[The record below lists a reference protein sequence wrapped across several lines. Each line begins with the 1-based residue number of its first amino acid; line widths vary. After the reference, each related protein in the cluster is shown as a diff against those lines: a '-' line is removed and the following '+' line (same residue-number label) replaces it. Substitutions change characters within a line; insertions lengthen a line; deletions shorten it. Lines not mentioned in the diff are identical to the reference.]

1 MKSNEKYIFR
11 KNVNEK
17 LKIVFENFSMKRKL
31 DEKLVLTTWCFF
43 SKEFFQNRFSLILLE
58 YILKKKDFGF
68 NYVYFESLAPLSFLA
83 IYKFLYNFSLDC
95 TFLIK
100 LRIIS
105 TITIHSYENWK
116 NYLTNSFIWNAILF
130 PKNVDF
136 FFNCAHLQ
144 IFLYFMKIKGN
155 QGERGANGL
164 PGIPGNEGPVGPK
177 GHSGEPG

>member
-1 MKSNEKYIFR
+1 MWMKNWKLFLKTFQWKENLT
-11 KNVNEK
+11 KNWCWQLDVSFQKNFS
-17 LKIVFENFSMKRKL
+17 KIVS
-31 DEKLVLTTWCFF
+31 VLFF
-43 SKEFFQNRFSLILLE
+43 WNIF
-58 YILKKKDFGF
+58 KKKDFGF